1 MQKRLLTPIFLLVI
15 FISPHFVVAEQ
26 IYAVSYE
33 KHYVILVNGKN
44 ALEFVLYPPDN
55 GTAVFNQ
62 LSPYTNAYEVQEGSF
77 MQFSVND
84 VAFTLYFNEFKTS
97 YAILAL
103 ESSADA
109 KIADPTQIQSVKQ
122 PSNDNENLSFLENRI
137 SDLEEQISALQNQI
151 NQLSQQIANVK
162 TSGGLSTEDVNKLIN
177 SKISQLQSQV
187 NSLDSQ
193 IKALTQAIAEI
204 KQQQEKSK
212 MWNDPVLQQ
221 LAGNDPKMMLMMTL
235 FDPSASDEEKQQALS
250 MYLLAQEQA
259 KKRMIIYI
267 VLSIAI
273 IVLIVGVVAWLKLRR
288 ERMSPYKFPRPQV

>member
-1 MQKRLLTPIFLLVI
+1 MRKTILLLIFLLL
-15 FISPHFVVAEQ
+15 SPQLMFAEQ

-33 KHYVILVNGKN
+33 KHYIILVNGKN

-55 GTAVFNQ
+55 GSAVFNQ
-62 LSPYTNAYEVQEGSF
+62 VAPYASAYEVQEGSF

-84 VAFTLYFNEFKTS
+84 IVFTIYFNEFKAS

-103 ESSADA
+103 ESNADV
-109 KIADPTQIQSVKQ
+109 KIADPTQVQNVQ
-122 PSNDNENLSFLENRI
+122 PNDNGNLSFLENRI
-137 SDLEEQISALQNQI
+137 NDLEEQISALQKQI
-151 NQLSQQIANVK
+151 NQLSEQIANIK
-162 TSGGLSTEDVNKLIN
+162 TSGGITAEDVNKLIN
-177 SKISQLQSQV
+177 PKIQQLQSNI

-204 KQQQEKSK
+204 KQQQEKSR

-250 MYLLAQEQA
+250 MYLIQQEQA

-267 VLSIAI
+267 VLSITI
-273 IVLIVGVVAWLKLRR
+273 IAFIVGVVAWLKLRR